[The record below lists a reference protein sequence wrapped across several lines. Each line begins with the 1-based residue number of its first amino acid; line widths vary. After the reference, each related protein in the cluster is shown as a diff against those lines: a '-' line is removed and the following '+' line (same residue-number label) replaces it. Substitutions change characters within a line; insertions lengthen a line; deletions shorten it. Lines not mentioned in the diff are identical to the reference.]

1 MRISTA
7 LNAPGFL
14 TALGCFGSPSRL
26 PVLRKA
32 TVSKTAGVMLK
43 YEFPGSLEPSELD
56 ELQFQIGFRL
66 QNSGEPKSVF
76 RS

>member
-1 MRISTA
+1 MRISAA

-14 TALGCFGSPSRL
+14 TALGCFGSPRRL
-26 PVLRKA
+26 PTLRKA
-32 TVSKTAGVMLK
+32 TVSKTAAVMLE
-43 YEFPGSLEPSELD
+43 YEFPGSLNPSELD